1 MFGVFFYSLYLCIV
15 LNVDIRLNRKNLSLK
30 VRIINIKHNNV
41 FFLHWSKELRI
52 KNTTR
57 KRLPEKVVVFA
68 FIVFNPFVTQNKY
81 VYLSSQFLITINLK
95 EESMENNKPANN
107 EIQIELSEEMAQ
119 GTYANLAI
127 ISHSSSEFILDFI
140 RVVPGAPKA
149 QVKSRIILTPDNA
162 QRLLFA
168 LQDNI
173 KKFGE
178 QLQAGNNNNKTANFE
193 DFAGPTGEA

>member
-1 MFGVFFYSLYLCIV
+1 
-15 LNVDIRLNRKNLSLK
+15 
-30 VRIINIKHNNV
+30 
-41 FFLHWSKELRI
+41 
-52 KNTTR
+52 
-57 KRLPEKVVVFA
+57 
-68 FIVFNPFVTQNKY
+68 
-81 VYLSSQFLITINLK
+81 
-95 EESMENNKPANN
+95 MENKKPADN

-127 ISHSSSEFILDFI
+127 ISHSNSEFIMDFVRI
-140 RVVPGAPKA
+140 VPGTPKA

-178 QLQAGNNNNKTANFE
+178 KIQAMNNSNEGKTANFE
-193 DFAGPTGEA
+193 DFAGPKGEA

>member
-1 MFGVFFYSLYLCIV
+1 
-15 LNVDIRLNRKNLSLK
+15 
-30 VRIINIKHNNV
+30 
-41 FFLHWSKELRI
+41 
-52 KNTTR
+52 
-57 KRLPEKVVVFA
+57 
-68 FIVFNPFVTQNKY
+68 
-81 VYLSSQFLITINLK
+81 
-95 EESMENNKPANN
+95 MENNKPANN

-149 QVKSRIILTPDNA
+149 QVKSRVILTPDNA

-178 QLQAGNNNNKTANFE
+178 QLQAGNNNNKLIPEITIVEILPINIPISDKTKNEIVKAK
-193 DFAGPTGEA
+193 

>member
-1 MFGVFFYSLYLCIV
+1 
-15 LNVDIRLNRKNLSLK
+15 
-30 VRIINIKHNNV
+30 
-41 FFLHWSKELRI
+41 
-52 KNTTR
+52 
-57 KRLPEKVVVFA
+57 
-68 FIVFNPFVTQNKY
+68 
-81 VYLSSQFLITINLK
+81 
-95 EESMENNKPANN
+95 MENNKPANN

-149 QVKSRIILTPDNA
+149 QVKSRVILTPDNA

-178 QLQAGNNNNKTANFE
+178 QLQAGNSNNKTANFE
-193 DFAGPTGEA
+193 DFAGPAGEA

>member
-1 MFGVFFYSLYLCIV
+1 MKL
-15 LNVDIRLNRKNLSLK
+15 LSLPEMLPA
-30 VRIINIKHNNV
+30 
-41 FFLHWSKELRI
+41 LHHLHVPH
-52 KNTTR
+52 TFHT
-57 KRLPEKVVVFA
+57 
-68 FIVFNPFVTQNKY
+68 
-81 VYLSSQFLITINLK
+81 
-95 EESMENNKPANN
+95 
-107 EIQIELSEEMAQ
+107 EMAQ

-149 QVKSRIILTPDNA
+149 QVKSRVILTPDNA

>member
-1 MFGVFFYSLYLCIV
+1 MVFLL
-15 LNVDIRLNRKNLSLK
+15 
-30 VRIINIKHNNV
+30 
-41 FFLHWSKELRI
+41 WSKELRI

-149 QVKSRIILTPDNA
+149 QVKSRVILTPDNA